1 MQLLFLDM
9 DNCYVW
15 IMYGQ
20 GRKRSMA
27 LKLKSTRHAAA
38 LDYAMNKIKSSVL
51 EPYINDVILFGSC
64 ARREEK
70 FSSDVDL
77 LLVLKL
83 EYFAH
88 PELKKILR
96 LLKSDITSDD
106 IRDPEVDLKI
116 VVGEDQWKNSDM
128 SFYKNIAKEGVT
140 LWH

>member
-1 MQLLFLDM
+1 
-9 DNCYVW
+9 
-15 IMYGQ
+15 
-20 GRKRSMA
+20 MA